1 MELDV
6 ETLELLEELR
16 KKLDLV
22 EAYWYFVEHG
32 ADAFECGLALNTLA
46 KFQGTAAPEVRDLVA
61 KLHHNFLEANGFTS
75 TGLYK
80 KEDSYG

>member
-1 MELDV
+1 MKLDL

-46 KFQGTAAPEVRDLVA
+46 KFQGTAAPEVVRTIY
-61 KLHHNFLEANGFTS
+61 KLHEKLEAFDG
-75 TGLYK
+75 
-80 KEDSYG
+80 

>member
-1 MELDV
+1 MKLDH

-32 ADAFECGLALNTLA
+32 ADAHECGLALNTLA
-46 KFQGTAAPEVRDLVA
+46 KFQGTAASEAFVLVGKLYA
-61 KLHHNFLEANGFTS
+61 KSRELHG
-75 TGLYK
+75 
-80 KEDSYG
+80 